1 MHPHCHLGNHPYVV
15 AAPICPG
22 WCPPRLLS
30 RVCFDPVGLDDY
42 VGLDD
47 PVGLND
53 LVGLNDPVGLDDP
66 VGFEHVGTASSANT
80 DPVGQRTCSTWY
92 SFQSLGV
99 PNMKKHAKHMPTT

>member
-1 MHPHCHLGNHPYVV
+1 VPTVVPTVVPWKKNNPMHPHCHLGNHPYVV

-30 RVCFDPVGLDDY
+30 RVCFDPVGL
-42 VGLDD
+42 
-47 PVGLND
+47 N
-53 LVGLNDPVGLDDP
+53 DP
-66 VGFEHVGTASSANT
+66 VGFEHDGTASSANT

-99 PNMKKHAKHMPTT
+99 PNMKKHAKHMPTA